1 MHYLTGIQRGI
12 QLMQRASPKDVS
24 HIALP
29 DEVRTSKRYYFT
41 FRNYQGI
48 AHHLQKK
55 IGKERMA

>member
-1 MHYLTGIQRGI
+1 
-12 QLMQRASPKDVS
+12 MQRASPKDVS

-55 IGKERMA
+55 NWERKNGIKEKEKK